1 MGHITPK
8 MQTISLIADSIEKIR
23 SNTGS
28 VAVFIRNSSKSDAD
42 SSSLKIC

>member
-1 MGHITPK
+1 MGRIIPK

-28 VAVFIRNSSKSDAD
+28 VVVLVKRHYLSRI
-42 SSSLKIC
+42 